1 MENLNEKVFELFD
14 AGKTALQISRK
25 LKVKKSV
32 VQDILGEANNKG
44 LGSVVEEFT
53 EVTGIKKVVEA
64 ITDDCGCKARAE
76 SLNKL
81 FPNRKLN
88 DLLEDQFAYLDEFYT
103 TNRKS
108 YVNRPEQVK
117 LIEIYN
123 HVFNSKRVV
132 SSCGPCV
139 AQVVR
144 ELKKIYDG
152 ARD

>member
-64 ITDDCGCKARAE
+64 VTDDCGCKARAE

-88 DLLEDQFAYLDEFYT
+88 DLLEDQFAYLDKFF
-103 TNRKS
+103 TNRRKS

-139 AQVVR
+139 AKVIQ
-144 ELKKIYDG
+144 ELEKIYNG